1 MAQFETIRLTI
12 DDGVATVTL
21 HRPQVRN
28 AFNDVMLAELVA
40 VFKSLAAQF
49 PNVRVVVLTGSGSV
63 FCAGADL
70 NWMRKTASYSLEE
83 NLADARQL
91 AECMYRLY
99 TLPQPTIAR
108 VNGAAIGGGMGL
120 VCACDLAIAQE
131 DATFSLSEVK
141 IGLVPACISPYV
153 LKKVG
158 EGRCREF
165 FLTGE
170 RLSAQRAK
178 EAGLIN
184 EVVSAEELDA
194 RLQER
199 VNLLLANGPQ
209 ALATCKSL
217 LAAVSQ
223 LPLEEARDYTAH
235 VISEL
240 RLGQEA
246 QEGMAAFLEKR
257 RPSWLKQ

>member
-1 MAQFETIRLTI
+1 
-12 DDGVATVTL
+12 
-21 HRPQVRN
+21 
-28 AFNDVMLAELVA
+28 
-40 VFKSLAAQF
+40 
-49 PNVRVVVLTGSGSV
+49 
-63 FCAGADL
+63 
-70 NWMRKTASYSLEE
+70 MRKTASYSLEE

-178 EAGLIN
+178 EAGLVN

>member
-40 VFKSLAAQF
+40 VFKSLATQF

-178 EAGLIN
+178 EAGLVN